1 MSRTRRAGRSLR
13 MPERKG
19 RRVVRVHTEGR
30 VTERDYL
37 NHWARRNRGVL
48 ISWGA
53 SGMSPLSLVAR
64 AREEVNKSRRFGSR
78 QGSLSFD
85 EIWCVFDADEH
96 PNRSQAI
103 FEARQSDIDVAVSN
117 PCFELW
123 LVLHVEDRA
132 RPVHRSDIQRD
143 ATKLNLIRGK
153 SVPDAAWENLK
164 NDYEDAKRRAQA
176 LDQMHRNVSP
186 PGSNPSTDVWRLVER
201 IRA

>member
-1 MSRTRRAGRSLR
+1 MSRPRRAGRSLR
-13 MPERKG
+13 MPEA
-19 RRVVRVHTEGR
+19 RVVRVHTEGR

-37 NHWARRNRGVL
+37 NHWARRSRGVL

-64 AREEVNKSRRFGSR
+64 AREEVNRSRRFGSR

-85 EIWCVFDADEH
+85 EIWCVFDVDEH

-103 FEARQSDIDVAVSN
+103 FEARQSDINVAVSN

-123 LVLHVEDRA
+123 LVLHVEGRA
-132 RPVHRSDIQRD
+132 GPVHRSDIQRD

-153 SVPDAAWENLK
+153 SVPDAVWGSLK
-164 NDYEDAKRRAQA
+164 DGYEAAKRRAQS
-176 LDQMHRNVSP
+176 LDQMHAGNGSP
-186 PGSNPSTDVWRLVER
+186 PRSNPSTGVWRLVDE
-201 IRA
+201 IRS